1 MQCNMQV
8 EHNRTELKNKQRE
21 LKQGEND
28 YGKDEKQ
35 LTAMEKELDSLQV
48 GLLYCTVMRS
58 VYISFPSSVLSFL

>member
-8 EHNRTELKNKQRE
+8 EHNRTELKNKQKE

-48 GLLYCTVMRS
+48 GLLYRHES
-58 VYISFPSSVLSFL
+58 VFISFLSSLFSFL